1 MKPVLSNLLVA
12 GVLATSSAPLSAQ
25 SPAAAQPAGPRT
37 EVPRKAPAPSGKA
50 APADEAQAAYWY
62 DGRVRRAL
70 RLDPEWIADFGA
82 TPAERA
88 AKARAPLQR
97 SGGAE
102 KSPGGP
108 PAGVSPVFRDAGG
121 APRALPGGVIVRL
134 RPAESPRAQERLAA
148 AGLTPVRAIDAG
160 RRTWL
165 VESAPGLPSLE
176 LANRLHEGGAFE
188 SAEPNWW
195 RPRALK

>member
-1 MKPVLSNLLVA
+1 MKPALATLILA
-12 GVLATSSAPLSAQ
+12 GVLATSSAPL
-25 SPAAAQPAGPRT
+25 AAQPAGQRA
-37 EVPRKAPAPSGKA
+37 EVPRKAPTPSAKA
-50 APADEAQAAYWY
+50 APAREAQAGYWY
-62 DGRVRRAL
+62 DGSVRRAL
-70 RLDPEWIADFGA
+70 RLDPEWVADFGA

-102 KSPGGP
+102 KSAGGP

-121 APRALPGGVIVRL
+121 SPRALPGGVIVRL
-134 RPAESPRAQERLAA
+134 RPADSPRAREHLAA
-148 AGLTPVRAIDAG
+148 AGLTPVRAIDAEG
-160 RRTWL
+160 RTWL